1 MDQTLGK
8 AVHQTV
14 NETVNQ
20 TVGKS
25 DTVQIHIMYLQT
37 EFCQSLAANRR
48 VNAPVTSIKENEKA
62 KKYI

>member
-1 MDQTLGK
+1 MGK

-37 EFCQSLAANRR
+37 ELKIYL
-48 VNAPVTSIKENEKA
+48 VSIQF
-62 KKYI
+62 